1 MLVLVIV
8 RTYHPIKL
16 RVLAAAPRCRNGKPA
31 GRAFMIAFPY
41 AFPDALPT
49 EPMSAVR
56 AEMGVGTQL
65 EADGA
70 FEFFIHESLEGL

>member
-1 MLVLVIV
+1 M
-8 RTYHPIKL
+8 
-16 RVLAAAPRCRNGKPA
+16 CCNGKPA
-31 GRAFMIAFPY
+31 GRAFMIAPPD

-70 FEFFIHESLEGL
+70 FKFFIHEPLEGV

>member
-1 MLVLVIV
+1 M
-8 RTYHPIKL
+8 
-16 RVLAAAPRCRNGKPA
+16 CRNGNPA
-31 GRAFMIAFPY
+31 GRTFMIALPY
-41 AFPDALPT
+41 TFPDALPT

-70 FEFFIHESLEGL
+70 FELFIYEPLEGL

>member
-1 MLVLVIV
+1 M
-8 RTYHPIKL
+8 
-16 RVLAAAPRCRNGKPA
+16 RCNGIPA
-31 GRAFMIAFPY
+31 GRAFMIALPDTFL
-41 AFPDALPT
+41 DALPT

-70 FEFFIHESLEGL
+70 FEFFIHEPLEGL